1 MNPKSKQEEKKKDR
15 DRLLLI
21 WSRLLSPIVV
31 IVIIVARAWFPSSL
45 TDSVTLVLII
55 VAVLPWL
62 ALFLESAQ
70 FGSASLKFRQ
80 LEERQE
86 QQEYQIRALQFLVRN
101 YVSEDELG
109 HLRKLASDDS
119 VFEFTQSTTTKF
131 FEQELNRLRAMR
143 LIANRQGKYLHDLI
157 SQQSANVKDYFV
169 IREKGRKYL
178 DLLDEFEEQLQNTR
192 FKTTIAATSSG
203 GSNENPLM

>member
-31 IVIIVARAWFPSSL
+31 IVIIVARAWFPSPF

-86 QQEYQIRALQFLVRN
+86 QQEYQIKALQFLVRN

-192 FKTTIAATSSG
+192 FKTTIVATSSG
-203 GSNENPLM
+203 GK